1 VTTHARSANS
11 RLPGG
16 RARSIVARVV
26 PRRVKRALRRRFRG
40 SWLFPAPPP
49 RPRRPAPPTTRVV
62 ALEVP
67 ALAAVAA
74 RPPIVLEAPPRLF
87 IPKKLAATGLAGY
100 EPEAMACFLAL
111 LQAARPGAVLDVGAN
126 VGPYALLAAAASG
139 RDVRA
144 FEPTP
149 ELAAVAR
156 ATARRN
162 GLKVVVEEMA
172 LGRTSGTAT
181 LYLSDRTDSSNSL
194 AAGFRPST
202 RQLEVPVES
211 VDAYCARTG
220 VAPAIIKV
228 DTETTEPD
236 VLAGATASI
245 ARHRPWIICEV
256 LHGRRPGEL
265 AQVMTPHGYT
275 WYHLCGEAEPQPV
288 VELTGDRAHTHLM
301 YLLAPRPVDARF
313 WARTA
318 AWRSALARTARAEVP
333 PRLTTPRDPAAA
345 AATDHPTT
353 YVDDRTHAR
362 PVAAVPVLPAGRR

>member
-1 VTTHARSANS
+1 VTSPARSANS

-16 RARSIVARVV
+16 RARTVVARVV
-26 PRRVKRALRRRFRG
+26 PRRVKQALHRRFRG
-40 SWLFPAPPP
+40 TWLFPAPPP

-62 ALEVP
+62 TLEVP
-67 ALAAVAA
+67 ALAALGA
-74 RPPIVLEAPPRLF
+74 RPPIVVEAPPRLF

-126 VGPYALLAAAASG
+126 VGLYALLAAAASG

-162 GLKVVVEEMA
+162 GLEVVVEEMA

-194 AAGFRPST
+194 AAGFRPSS
-202 RQLEVPVES
+202 RQLEVPVET

-236 VLAGATASI
+236 VLAGATGTI
-245 ARHRPWIICEV
+245 TRHRPWIICEV

-265 AQVMTPHGYT
+265 AQVMGPHGYS
-275 WYHLCGEAEPQPV
+275 WYHLGGEAEPQPV
-288 VELTGDRAHTHLM
+288 DDLTGDPTHVRLM
-301 YLLAPRPVDARF
+301 YLLSPRPVDARF
-313 WARTA
+313 WTRAAAWGEAVRRTA
-318 AWRSALARTARAEVP
+318 PAP
-333 PRLTTPRDPAAA
+333 PANPADLGTTVVDLGVSRQLTTRGA
-345 AATDHPTT
+345 
-353 YVDDRTHAR
+353 
-362 PVAAVPVLPAGRR
+362 